1 MTTAG
6 VYDLLS
12 SINTETSSIEFL
24 SLKVCFLVYFDVR
37 RMNFKNIHSN

>member
-12 SINTETSSIEFL
+12 SINTDNSAIELL
-24 SLKVCFLVYFDVR
+24 SLKVILL
-37 RMNFKNIHSN
+37 

>member
-12 SINTETSSIEFL
+12 SINTDTSAIELL
-24 SLKVCFLVYFDVR
+24 SLKVVL
-37 RMNFKNIHSN
+37 I